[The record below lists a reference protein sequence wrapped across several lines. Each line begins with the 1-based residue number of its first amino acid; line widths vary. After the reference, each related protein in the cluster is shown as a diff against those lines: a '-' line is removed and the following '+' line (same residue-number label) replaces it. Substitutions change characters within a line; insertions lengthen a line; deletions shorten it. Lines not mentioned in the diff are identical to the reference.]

1 MAIYI
6 GFYHK
11 SMYIFKVLVRLWPL
25 PLGSGGSFAV
35 MATPSTINV
44 SSAESGGCRGRG
56 KARKLGDGGGGW

>member
-1 MAIYI
+1 
-6 GFYHK
+6 
-11 SMYIFKVLVRLWPL
+11 MYIFKVLVRLWPL

-44 SSAESGGCRGRG
+44 SSAESGGCRGGG